1 MKARRRLVLDTNTLV
16 SGVLLGDSVPGK
28 AVRMAVTEDL
38 MLMSEDS
45 LYELADVLSQ
55 KKFDRYISVED
66 REEFVRL
73 VLRVVE
79 IVPIVRAVHACRDEA
94 DNRILEVAVNGDAE
108 LIVSGDS
115 DLLTLHPFRGIPVLK
130 PGEYVKE
137 TQHADE
143 TTRSSGKTD
152 ETFHLMP
159 RGLV

>member
-16 SGVLLGDSVPGK
+16 SGVLLGDSVLGK
-28 AVRMAVTEDL
+28 AVRKAVTEDL